1 MGVEGL
7 LSGIYPPAGTL
18 LVRSNERYA
27 KSLTMNP
34 STTTAPIA
42 PEQRDAPK
50 TRERILRAALA
61 LIGRE
66 GIAAVSNRR
75 LAEAA
80 EVSLGSLTYHF
91 PSQASLLQE
100 SLLLYVGEEVARL
113 EAIAAALRARR
124 PRPSPEEVAA
134 EVQRIAA
141 ENSERPEQVA
151 ELELHL
157 RASRDPALQDA
168 SRRCFAAYE
177 GVAAAALEAFGVP
190 DASRHARAV
199 VALTTGMGLQRLGAG
214 VHDASGIAD
223 ALLTIVRGAFAE
235 GKDGAPQLT
244 AQ

>member
-1 MGVEGL
+1 M
-7 LSGIYPPAGTL
+7 PA
-18 LVRSNERYA
+18 
-27 KSLTMNP
+27 
-34 STTTAPIA
+34 TTATPTA
-42 PEQRDAPK
+42 PSRSDTPS
-50 TRERILRAALA
+50 TRERILRAALE

-75 LAEAA
+75 LANAA

-113 EAIAAALRARR
+113 EAIAASLRARQ
-124 PRPSPEEVAA
+124 PRPTPAEVAA
-134 EVQRIAA
+134 EVQRVAA
-141 ENSERPEQVA
+141 ENSDRPEQVA

-190 DASRHARAV
+190 DAPRHARAV

-214 VHDASGIAD
+214 VNDANGIAD

-235 GKDGAPQLT
+235 GKDEAPQLM
-244 AQ
+244 AHELA